1 VITENVLDQIVRA
14 ENYLHER
21 GFKIV
26 RVRYHHDLARIEV
39 EPDQIMALLDLRKD
53 LVNYFKQIGFL
64 YVALDLQGY
73 RLGSMNEGLPL

>member
-1 VITENVLDQIVRA
+1 
-14 ENYLHER
+14 LHEK

-39 EPDQIMALLDLRKD
+39 EPGQIMTLLGLRED
-53 LVNYFKQIGFL
+53 VVNYFKQIGFL
-64 YVALDLQGY
+64 YVTLDLQGY